1 MEILK
6 RWDEFIMNNGLIN
19 VFFYLICLN
28 YWIKI
33 NILSVNYITHLF
45 DTVAKHEKTSSHVYN
60 L

>member
-33 NILSVNYITHLF
+33 NISFVNYITHLL
-45 DTVAKHEKTSSHVYN
+45 DTLAKHEKTSSHVYN